1 LGIEVKM
8 HIIAGDI
15 FIFAI
20 NFLIFGHVIFD
31 SSFSKDLEETPII
44 SLNLE
49 VLGAKNSSTPD
60 QVFFAIR
67 SLAHSTASLTVNL
80 ARINLAKMQNSS
92 KINQEILGHKYAI
105 SKQNW
110 IEFFNLK
117 VIKSLNKVLFI

>member
-1 LGIEVKM
+1 M
-8 HIIAGDI
+8 
-15 FIFAI
+15 
-20 NFLIFGHVIFD
+20 
-31 SSFSKDLEETPII
+31 
-44 SLNLE
+44 
-49 VLGAKNSSTPD
+49 GAKNSSTSD

-92 KINQEILGHKYAI
+92 KINQEILSHKDAI

-110 IEFFNLK
+110 IDFFNFYWLQEIFYLK

>member
-1 LGIEVKM
+1 MQNHCGGYFYIC
-8 HIIAGDI
+8 
-15 FIFAI
+15 
-20 NFLIFGHVIFD
+20 NQFLLFGHVICDGF
-31 SSFSKDLEETPII
+31 FSKNLKKTPII
-44 SLNLE
+44 NLNLE
-49 VLGAKNSSTPD
+49 VLGAKNSSTSD

-110 IEFFNLK
+110 IVFF
-117 VIKSLNKVLFI
+117 